1 MDIKLTGRGGPWRN
15 APLRDRILML
25 GALHENGMSRSRIRE
40 KLRVLPPLL
49 NSALDQL
56 VTDEWLRAEHPDD
69 RPTRDSFYTLNRER
83 EGLRPLMD
91 YWYIEY
97 GLNPGEASWRPRRE
111 PDRGLSDEQVELLSE
126 AVRSADQDAAPVPSR
141 TYRSFRSEALDQYQ
155 RTSEIESRMQS
166 IYSETKWSNER
177 ARDIVH
183 LPPEHRTRLPG
194 PRPAEG
200 GRVADLLLLAAAC
213 RAASRED
220 AWKFAYL
227 ARSADAAIHRVQ
239 AMSATL
245 GRGRH
250 ALAPLLTPNNY
261 LIEEALR
268 AGITIAS
275 TSELLDERKQYAGI
289 DDVGFAGDV
298 LIAYTYRDMAAKLED
313 IASRIIALPAVA
325 GAASSPP
332 GLELLGDPAV
342 LDVPAS
348 RWPNSHAQVLPD
360 RDEPLPDDHFG
371 EVFALD
377 DPRQLR
383 AGDRIVGVGTRVLST
398 SVDVHA
404 DPTESEDVELTI
416 PDSHITYAVPLAFL
430 GGYDKLQIR
439 RPKESADE
447 R

>member
-1 MDIKLTGRGGPWRN
+1 MDIKLTNWGGPWRN

-25 GALHENGMSRSRIRE
+25 GALHENGMRRSRIGE

-49 NSALDQL
+49 NSAIDQL
-56 VTDEWLRAEHPDD
+56 VADEWLRAEHPDD
-69 RPTRDSFYTLNRER
+69 RPNRDTFYTLNLER
-83 EGLRPLMD
+83 EGLQPLMD

-97 GLNPGEASWRPRRE
+97 GLVPGEAGWRPRRE
-111 PDRGLSDEQVELLSE
+111 PDRGLSDEQIELLSK
-126 AVRSADQDAAPVPSR
+126 AVRSADQNDTPVLSR
-141 TYRSFRSEALDQYQ
+141 TYRSFRSEALDQYK

-177 ARDIVH
+177 ARDIIH
-183 LPPEHRTRLPG
+183 LPPDHRTRLPG
-194 PRPAEG
+194 PRTAEG
-200 GRVADLLLLAAAC
+200 GRIADLLLLAAAC

-220 AWKFAYL
+220 AWKFDYL

-275 TSELLDERKQYAGI
+275 TSDLLDERKQYAGI

-348 RWPNSHAQVLPD
+348 RWPNSHAQVLED

-371 EVFALD
+371 EAFALD

-416 PDSHITYAVPLAFL
+416 PDSHITYAVPLTFL
-430 GGYDKLQIR
+430 GGFDKLQIR
-439 RPKESADE
+439 RLRESADE